1 MQVTIYPG
9 FAELIIIVNP
19 PVDFQLKE
27 PPTVIMP
34 SLYAPWLDARD
45 KGKVHLDIQGDT
57 LRDLLSDITKQFQQ
71 ANTDFMPID
80 PKTNDIDFDYDV
92 LVNGKN
98 YVSLPFG
105 LDAKL
110 KDLDEVRIKMVWRW
124 DG

>member
-1 MQVTIYPG
+1 MQIFIYPG
-9 FAELIIIVNP
+9 FAELIVVVNP
-19 PVDFQLKE
+19 PADFQLKE

-34 SLYAPWLDARD
+34 SLYAPWLDARE
-45 KGKVHLDIQGDT
+45 KGSVQLTIKGET
-57 LRDLLSDITKQFQQ
+57 LRDLLVDITEQFQK
-71 ANTDFMPID
+71 ANTDFKPID

-98 YVSLPFG
+98 YVSLPLG

-110 KDLDEVRIKMVWRW
+110 KDLDEVRIKMMWRW

>member
-1 MQVTIYPG
+1 MQIVIYPG

-19 PVDFQLKE
+19 PFDFQLEE

-34 SLYAPWLDARD
+34 SLYAPWLYARE
-45 KGKVHLDIQGDT
+45 KGSVELTIQGET
-57 LRDLLSDITKQFQQ
+57 LRDLLTDITKQFQQ
-71 ANTDFMPID
+71 ANTDFKPID

-98 YVSLPFG
+98 YVSLPLG
-105 LDAKL
+105 LEAKL
-110 KDLDEVRIKMVWRW
+110 KDLDQVRIKMVWRW